1 MPADEY
7 LAWRKRVTSSQQIEA
22 RLAGVRYEGLQRVNP
37 AFLEQQAQ
45 VHAGDVV
52 DTAQI
57 SKEAQRMSVIQ
68 DFESVEYRLEGDPKN
83 PTLVWLP
90 HEKRHGPDYLK
101 IDLGVYAS
109 AGGDVAFAIYG
120 KHNRNWL
127 NSLGAEWR
135 NELQL
140 GGDTFVAT
148 SLYQPLDAAHRFFV
162 EPKLFWKSSI
172 EDIFRDNDRLASYRF
187 SDALGQVDF
196 GVNFG
201 HSAQARIG
209 YVYDHRRVDL
219 NTGSP
224 LLPEVD
230 RNDAGILVSG
240 TYDSRDTPF
249 NPTRGLAVALDYMH
263 SDDSLGAD
271 LAWDRAEL
279 GVGLAVPLRRD
290 VLWLTLAGGS
300 DLNGRLPADR
310 YFALGGPGSFPGLE
324 LGEKRVAGYW
334 TASTGY
340 RWKFKDIMSIR
351 GQALYAGISLEAG
364 ATYRDALSEFD
375 GGNNYR
381 TDIYGGSI
389 YLTGRTLVGPL
400 TLGVGGTNTD
410 SWSVWLAV
418 GRPIGRGTILEKGI
432 FR

>member
-1 MPADEY
+1 MAALAKYSVPADEY

-109 AGGDVAFAIYG
+109 AGGDVAFAIYA

-140 GGDTFVAT
+140 GGDTSVAT

-162 EPKLFWKSSI
+162 EPKLFWKSSV
-172 EDIFRDNDRLASYRF
+172 EDIFHDNDRLASYRF
-187 SDALGQVDF
+187 SDALAAGRLRRELRPLGTGANRLCLRPSQGRPEHRLATVA
-196 GVNFG
+196 GSG
-201 HSAQARIG
+201 PQRRG
-209 YVYDHRRVDL
+209 HRRV
-219 NTGSP
+219 GH
-224 LLPEVD
+224 V
-230 RNDAGILVSG
+230 
-240 TYDSRDTPF
+240 
-249 NPTRGLAVALDYMH
+249 
-263 SDDSLGAD
+263 
-271 LAWDRAEL
+271 
-279 GVGLAVPLRRD
+279 
-290 VLWLTLAGGS
+290 
-300 DLNGRLPADR
+300 
-310 YFALGGPGSFPGLE
+310 
-324 LGEKRVAGYW
+324 
-334 TASTGY
+334 
-340 RWKFKDIMSIR
+340 
-351 GQALYAGISLEAG
+351 
-364 ATYRDALSEFD
+364 
-375 GGNNYR
+375 
-381 TDIYGGSI
+381 
-389 YLTGRTLVGPL
+389 
-400 TLGVGGTNTD
+400 
-410 SWSVWLAV
+410 
-418 GRPIGRGTILEKGI
+418 
-432 FR
+432 